1 MRSVIL
7 MVLVLGFLV
16 GGFVIFLSLQTE
28 TDTRFSEV
36 SSNVSTRQT
45 VSAPPATQPTGESV
59 LGSGEEVWIQ
69 QFDRETGD
77 LTSEFRAARYD
88 PPQNGVVHVV
98 LPEARFYTRDGQVL
112 TISARSGEVV
122 MPEQTRKT
130 DRLDS
135 IQGAPPSR
143 GTLYDVFLGVLETPD
158 DNQPSLTCRVPVV
171 AFDYDSLTLYTIQ
184 TEIDGRIVPAD
195 RVPVTIRGEEYD
207 FDGQGLTVRWNQRDQ
222 RLEQLLIEHGGRLVV
237 KRPGPLGRWPISL
250 RESSTGS
257 DPLSIK
263 QPLDIQ
269 LVQADP
275 VEARRMSA
283 EEAEIRR
290 QKRLAAARQISQET
304 GRSPREPVAYRASFL
319 DSIAIRE
326 ADRLI
331 GSADR
336 MIVTFT
342 LGKQTNDNAPASTQ
356 PQTQPRSTHPLT
368 TRQTAEPKTLSRM
381 DPIQI
386 TWTGPL
392 TVIPLKYDESGLRT
406 PDDRSVRLEG
416 SPVRLERDGNLIQAT
431 SITAASVGERFS
443 AKGSTKDDPVVLK
456 NADGTTLQTP
466 QLDIVGTRG
475 IVQGNSQASMILK
488 DEQGQPQTLTA
499 NWTDSGTIDF
509 RKTDNGLVIQQASLA
524 GQVRVQQPQLS
535 LDGDKLKIA
544 FAESANARQPELRQ
558 VEVTGSAKAIIKTQ
572 DRVQTIQ
579 AQLLQLGSRDSD
591 DGKPVFDRLLARE
604 KVVFTDEGQT
614 LSCDQ
619 LQASITTRPNQKPQL
634 HEMKA
639 EGTVRYTGPNQTQAQ
654 ADELSVVQKE
664 GIEQITLR
672 GRQAVIQ
679 DRQNRLTGSMIQFDS
694 DGTIASVIGAGSL
707 KVFPNDA
714 DTEPARPITLTW
726 EDGFE
731 LNSGSNSAT
740 MTGNVRMISNGHDGS
755 VYQASARKMI
765 VRLADNPSVTS
776 ARLNDKHIESVS
788 LLEDVEVSSILKSP
802 NDPNSILRQTQLFVS
817 EANLDIDGQ
826 GQLRSV
832 SIPVGGRMLFENHNP
847 GETNQNMA
855 GSEVQF
861 RGAVG
866 LEWSK
871 SLTFSTASEQ
881 IVVDGDVV
889 IVYQPVEGDTIR
901 VLTRRLIADIDQS
914 SESGVSRLEQVY
926 TEGGTS
932 FISQKV
938 RFDAAQA
945 VYEPSS
951 DRVIVRGTQRQPV
964 EMFDESGLS
973 SGTYEEI
980 WWSLRENRPERLKN
994 VTGNLRQ

>member
-1 MRSVIL
+1 
-7 MVLVLGFLV
+7 MVLVLGLLV

-28 TDTRFSEV
+28 TDTRSPTV
-36 SSNVSTRQT
+36 SSNVSTRPT
-45 VSAPPATQPTGESV
+45 VSTPPVTQPNGESV

-88 PPQNGVVHVV
+88 PPQNGVVHVI

-195 RVPVTIRGEEYD
+195 RVPVTIRGAEYD
-207 FDGQGLTVRWNQRDQ
+207 FDGQGLAVRWNQRDQ
-222 RLEQLLIEHGGRLVV
+222 RLEHLQIEHGGRLVV
-237 KRPGPLGRWPISL
+237 KRPGALGHWPMSF
-250 RESSTGS
+250 RESSTGPDRFS
-257 DPLSIK
+257 VNE
-263 QPLDIQ
+263 PLDIQ

-290 QKRLAAARQISQET
+290 QKRLAAARRAAQET
-304 GRSPREPVAYRASFL
+304 SRSPRELVAYRASFL
-319 DSIAIRE
+319 DSIAIHE
-326 ADRLI
+326 SDRLI

-336 MIVTFT
+336 MIMTFT
-342 LGKQTNDNAPASTQ
+342 LGKQTNDDAPASTQ
-356 PQTQPRSTHPLT
+356 PQTQPHSIRPST
-368 TRQTAEPKTLSRM
+368 TRQMTESKPPPHI

-392 TVIPLKYDESGLRT
+392 TVVPLKYDESGLRA
-406 PDDRSVRLEG
+406 PDDRSVRFEG
-416 SPVRLERDGNLIQAT
+416 SPVRLERDGNQIQAT

-456 NADGTTLQTP
+456 NADGTTLRTP

-475 IVQGNSQASMILK
+475 IVQGNSQADMIFK
-488 DEQGQPQTLTA
+488 DPQGQPQTLTA
-499 NWTDSGTIDF
+499 IWTDSGTIDF

-524 GQVRVQQPQLS
+524 GQVRVQHPQLS

-558 VEVTGSAKAIIKTQ
+558 VEVSGSAKSIIKTP

-579 AQLLQLGSRDSD
+579 AQLLQLGLHDSH
-591 DGKPVFDRLLARE
+591 DGKPVFDRLFARE
-604 KVVFTDEGQT
+604 NVVFTEEGQM

-619 LQASITTRPNQKPQL
+619 LQASIMTRPSQKPQL

-654 ADELSVVQKE
+654 ADQLSVVQRE
-664 GIEQITLR
+664 GIQQITLR

-679 DRQNRLTGSMIQFDS
+679 DRQNRLTGSMIQFAS
-694 DGTIASVIGAGSL
+694 DGTIVSVIGAGTL
-707 KVFPNDA
+707 NVVANDLN
-714 DTEPARPITLTW
+714 TKPARPITLIW

-731 LNSGSNSAT
+731 IDSGKNIAT
-740 MTGNVRMISNGHDGS
+740 VAGNVRMISDEADGS
-755 VYQASARKMI
+755 VYQALARRMI
-765 VRLADNPSVTS
+765 VRLVDNPSRTS
-776 ARLNDKHIESVS
+776 SRLSDKSIESVS
-788 LLEDVEVSSILKSP
+788 LLEDVEVSSLLKSA
-802 NDPNSILRQTQLFVS
+802 NDPNTILRQTHLFVS
-817 EANLDIDGQ
+817 EANLDVDGQ

-832 SIPVGGRMLFENHNP
+832 SIPVGGRMLFENHDP
-847 GETNQNMA
+847 GDTNQNVA

-866 LEWSK
+866 LQWSK
-871 SLTFSTASEQ
+871 SLTYTAASEQ
-881 IVVDGDVV
+881 MIVDGDVV
-889 IVYQPVEGDTIR
+889 IVYEPIEGDTIR
-901 VLTRRLIADIDQS
+901 VLTRRLIADIHQMP
-914 SESGVSRLEQVY
+914 ETGVSRLEKVY
-926 TEGGTS
+926 SEGGTS
-932 FISQKV
+932 VIGQKV

-945 VYEPSS
+945 VYEPDS
-951 DRVIVRGTQRQPV
+951 DRIVVRGTPRQPV
-964 EMFDESGLS
+964 EIFDESGLS

-980 WWSLRENRPERLKN
+980 WWSLKENRPERLKN